1 MKNKLLVL
9 SVLFLGLSTYVKA
22 QDTILKRNKEKVIA
36 KIIEISQTEIKYKR
50 ADLPDG
56 PTYTESRSVISSIHY
71 SNGSVDD
78 FMAKKPT
85 PPPVPVATVPTDMTP
100 RYVLVLND
108 ATQLKGTVI
117 KESKGE
123 VVFLDDNLGEKTISR
138 KKVASL
144 KREYGDE
151 TWVFTLTDGSVITGK
166 IIRKTETETAIETQ
180 NLGNISIP
188 TAKVRTMVEFDNGT
202 ISKEGS
208 FWFKNPN
215 ATRYLFAPSAFGLR
229 KGEGYYQ
236 NFYGAGNAFNY
247 GLTDYFS
254 IGGGVLGPLGI
265 FITPKVSTKVNKYV
279 HVAGGLLIGNGF
291 FPINGNNFA
300 LGEGY
305 CIFTVG
311 NYDHNIT
318 AGAGYGFV
326 GSRGE
331 TKWQKQPMIVA
342 NGMTRV
348 SRKIALVTENWFVP
362 VLGDPFN
369 RGFKEE
375 SHYEAF
381 FSYACRIMS
390 ERTSVD
396 IGFVNTP
403 WLIDKGYYVGIPYI
417 DFVIRFG
424 KYKEDK

>member
-1 MKNKLLVL
+1 MKSKLPVL
-9 SVLFLGLSTYVKA
+9 SVLLVFLCQCLEA
-22 QDTILKRNKEKVIA
+22 QDTIIKKNREKVIA
-36 KIIEISQTEIKYKR
+36 KIIEISQTEVKYKR

-56 PTYTESRSVISSIHY
+56 PTYTETKSVITSIHY

-78 FMAKKPT
+78 FSPKKAAAVLPSA
-85 PPPVPVATVPTDMTP
+85 PLDMTP

-108 ATQLKGTVI
+108 ATQLKGTIV
-117 KESKGE
+117 KDSKGE
-123 VVFLDDNLGEKTISR
+123 LTFLDDNLGEKIISR
-138 KKVASL
+138 KKITSL
-144 KREYGDE
+144 HREYGDE

-166 IIRKTETETAIETQ
+166 IIHKTETETAIETQ
-180 NLGNISIP
+180 NLGNVSIP
-188 TAKVRTMVEFDNGT
+188 TSRISRMVEFDNGT

-215 ATRYLFAPSAFGLR
+215 CTRYLFAPSALPL
-229 KGEGYYQ
+229 KQGEGYYQ
-236 NFYGAGNAFNY
+236 NFYGAGNSFNY

-265 FITPKVSTKVNKYV
+265 FITPKVSAKVNNYV

-291 FPINGNNFA
+291 FPIYGNNFA
-300 LGEGY
+300 IGEGY

-311 NYDHNIT
+311 NFDHNIT

-326 GSRGE
+326 DSKGL

-342 NGMTRV
+342 NGMTRI
-348 SRKIALVTENWFVP
+348 SRKLALVTENWFVP
-362 VLGDPFN
+362 VQGDPFR
-369 RGFKEE
+369 RGFREE

-381 FSYACRIMS
+381 FSYACRIMK

-396 IGFVNTP
+396 IGFINTP
-403 WLIDKGYYVGIPYI
+403 ALIDNGYYVGIPYI
-417 DFVIRFG
+417 DFIVRFG
-424 KYKEDK
+424 KYKDEK

>member
-1 MKNKLLVL
+1 MKNKLIVL
-9 SVLFLGLSTYVKA
+9 AACLLCCFQCLKA
-22 QDTILKRNKEKVIA
+22 QDTILKRNKEKIIA
-36 KIIEISQTEIKYKR
+36 KIIEISPTEVKYKR
-50 ADLPDG
+50 SDLPDG
-56 PTYTESRSVISSIHY
+56 PTYTESRSGITSIHY

-78 FMAKKPT
+78 FMAKKPA
-85 PPPVPVATVPTDMTP
+85 PAPVATVPTDMTP

-188 TAKVRTMVEFDNGT
+188 TSKVSTMVEFDNGT
-202 ISKEGS
+202 ISKEGN

-236 NFYGAGNAFNY
+236 NFYGAGNAFNF

-265 FITPKVSTKVNKYV
+265 FITPKVSTEVNKYV

-291 FPINGNNFA
+291 FPIHGNNFS

-311 NYDHNIT
+311 TYDHNIT

-326 GSRGE
+326 GSGGE

-342 NGMTRV
+342 NGMTRL

-362 VLGDPFN
+362 VQGDPFR
-369 RGFKEE
+369 RGFLEE

-390 ERTSVD
+390 ERSSVD

-403 WLIDKGYYVGIPYI
+403 WLIEKGYYVGIPYI